1 MNGLKPKTVAQSY
14 IEARREGLGIKE
26 MVLAVD
32 NDQGGKEFIDKMN
45 QIVNAD
51 LIRADIP
58 KGAKDWNDVLKKN
71 GKSIQSVASRLRNKQ
86 TEQELSMN
94 G

>member
-14 IEARREGLGIKE
+14 IEARREGLSIQE
-26 MVLAVD
+26 IVLAVD
-32 NDQGGKEFIDKMN
+32 NDQGGKEFIYKMN
-45 QIVNAD
+45 QIINTD

-58 KGAKDWNDVLKKN
+58 KGAKDWNDELKRN
-71 GKSIQSVASRLRNKQ
+71 GKTIQPVTSRLRNKQ
-86 TEQELSMN
+86 IEQELSMN

>member
-1 MNGLKPKTVAQSY
+1 MAY
-14 IEARREGLGIKE
+14 IQARREGLSIKE

-51 LIRADIP
+51 LIKADTP
-58 KGAKDWNDVLKKN
+58 KGAKDWNEELKKN
-71 GKSIQSVASRLRNKQ
+71 GKAIQPVASRLRNKQ

>member
-1 MNGLKPKTVAQSY
+1 M
-14 IEARREGLGIKE
+14 IKGE
-26 MVLAVD
+26 K
-32 NDQGGKEFIDKMN
+32 NIDKMN

-58 KGAKDWNDVLKKN
+58 KGAKDWNDELKKN
-71 GKSIQSVASRLRNKQ
+71 GKSIQPVASRLRNKQ